1 MLQKRTRLVVRGQEA
16 HHVRPEVRIAGT
28 GMIDVLVA
36 RGGLLQ
42 QRLVEDRP
50 QAPVPILRLAHRA
63 DSRLPAC
70 RRQRR
75 TCGNI
80 AQRSRILNEITEPTR
95 VTDLLVEWGH
105 GNEAA
110 HAEMLPL
117 VYAELRRLAAGYM
130 NLERGDHTLQPTA
143 LVHEAYLRLI
153 D

>member
-42 QRLVEDRP
+42 QRLVEDCP

-70 RRQRR
+70 PRQRR
-75 TCGNI
+75 TCGKI
-80 AQRSRILNEITEPTR
+80 
-95 VTDLLVEWGH
+95 
-105 GNEAA
+105 A
-110 HAEMLPL
+110 HAL
-117 VYAELRRLAAGYM
+117 ELLTKPPSLHGSPTCSSSGDTATRR
-130 NLERGDHTLQPTA
+130 PTPRCCRSSMPSCGA
-143 LVHEAYLRLI
+143 W
-153 D
+153 